1 MPIHHTKTSGIP
13 NGDPALVGGGD
24 WDDPHVVSGAVVVD
38 LVSLWLTTG
47 GAITSASYA
56 LLNFAKTG
64 TGTYRALYDPA
75 DFDSADPIVVPALSL
90 ASGAPRFVRWSLT
103 SDGPDEYI
111 VLETVDAAGA
121 LVDVASARL
130 TLTAGANF

>member
-1 MPIHHTKTSGIP
+1 MPIHHAKTSGIP
-13 NGDPALVGGGD
+13 NGAAELVGGGN
-24 WDDPHVVSGAVVVD
+24 WDEPHVVSGPAVVD

-56 LLNFAKTG
+56 LLNFSKTT

-90 ASGAPRFVRWSLT
+90 SSGAPRFVRWSLT

>member
-1 MPIHHTKTSGIP
+1 MPIHHAKTSGIP
-13 NGDPALVGGGD
+13 NGDPSLVGGGN
-24 WDDPHVVSGAVVVD
+24 WDDPHVLSGSVVVD

-47 GAITSASYA
+47 GAITSASFY
-56 LLNFAKTG
+56 LLNFSKTA

-75 DFDSADPIVVPALSL
+75 DYNGGNPIVVPALSL

-121 LVDVASARL
+121 LVNVASARL